1 VPAPGRSHEG
11 KGMRIV
17 FFGTPDFAV
26 PSLRTLLLAGHE
38 IASVVS
44 QPDRPRRRRSSA
56 PEPSPVKA
64 EAQRAGLKVMT
75 PESIREP
82 GFITTLSEI
91 GPDAIVVV
99 AYGRILPPEL
109 LRIPPRWC
117 INLHASLLP
126 KYRGAAPIARAIMAG
141 EKVTGVTTM
150 KMDQGL
156 DTGDILL
163 QHECAIGLDET
174 AGELARR
181 LADRGAG
188 LLARTLDVHA
198 RGGLEPK
205 KQDPAE
211 ASLAPSLTRAD
222 GRIDWSRN
230 APEIANQVR
239 GCHPWPLAVTF
250 LRERPVTVHRAE
262 VSFEPAATRGPRPA
276 PGQVIAA
283 RDAIIVQCQGD
294 SRLRILQVQ
303 FPGRKTMTAREAVN
317 GRLIRVGE
325 TFAQAPSGT

>member
-1 VPAPGRSHEG
+1 
-11 KGMRIV
+11 MRIV
-17 FFGTPDFAV
+17 FFGTPDFAL
-26 PSLRTLLLAGHE
+26 PSLRSMLQAGHE
-38 IASVVS
+38 IVSVVS
-44 QPDRPRRRRSSA
+44 QPDRPRRRQSST

-64 EAQRAGLKVMT
+64 EAQRAGLPVLT
-75 PESIREP
+75 PESTKDP
-82 GFITTLSEI
+82 GFFETLLKLAPEVM
-91 GPDAIVVV
+91 VVV
-99 AYGRILPPEL
+99 AYGRILPPEI

-141 EKVTGVTTM
+141 EKVTGVTTI

-163 QHECAIGLDET
+163 QRECAIGLDET

-181 LADRGAG
+181 LADLGAG
-188 LLARTLDVHA
+188 LLAQTLESHA
-198 RGGLEPK
+198 RGVLEPR
-205 KQDPAE
+205 KQDAAE
-211 ASLAPSLTRAD
+211 ASPAPSLTRAD

-230 APEIANQVR
+230 AQEIANQVR

-250 LRERPVTVHRAE
+250 LRDRPVTVHRAE
-262 VSFEPAATRGPRPA
+262 VSFEPMAARAPRPA

-283 RDAIIVQCQGD
+283 RDSIIVQCQGD

-325 TFAQAPSGT
+325 TFAQAPPGL

>member
-1 VPAPGRSHEG
+1 V
-11 KGMRIV
+11 RIT

-26 PSLRTLLLAGHE
+26 RSLRAVQRAGHE
-38 IASVVS
+38 IQAVVT

-56 PEPSPVKA
+56 PEPSPLKA
-64 EAQRAGLKVMT
+64 EAQRVGLPVLT
-75 PESIREP
+75 PETLNDP
-82 GFITTLSEI
+82 DFIEKLSEI
-91 GPDAIVVV
+91 GPEVIVVA
-99 AYGRILPPEL
+99 AYGRILPPEI

-141 EKVTGVTTM
+141 EKITGVTTM

-163 QHECAIGLDET
+163 QRECAIGLDET

-181 LADRGAG
+181 LADLGAD
-188 LLARTLDVHA
+188 LLARTLDLHA
-198 RGGLEPK
+198 RAALEPR
-205 KQDPAE
+205 KQDHAE
-211 ASLAPSLTRAD
+211 ASLAPSLTRSD

-230 APEIANQVR
+230 AQEIANQVR
-239 GCHPWPLAVTF
+239 GCHPWPLAVTY
-250 LRERPVTVHRAE
+250 LRDRPVTVHRAE
-262 VSFEPAATRGPRPA
+262 VSFESGGADTPRPA
-276 PGQVIAA
+276 PGQVIVA
-283 RDAIIVQCQGD
+283 RDVIVVRCQGD

-303 FPGRKTMTAREAVN
+303 FPGRKAMTAPEAVN

-325 TFAQAPSGT
+325 IFAQAPSGR

>member
-1 VPAPGRSHEG
+1 
-11 KGMRIV
+11 MRIV

-26 PSLRTLLLAGHE
+26 PSLRSLLAAGHT
-38 IASVVS
+38 IPAVVTK
-44 QPDRPRRRRSSA
+44 PDRPRRRQSSPIEA
-56 PEPSPVKA
+56 SPVRA
-64 EAQRAGLKVMT
+64 EAEEAGLQVLT
-75 PESIREP
+75 PESIRDPDVAIRLVEAA
-82 GFITTLSEI
+82 
-91 GPDAIVVV
+91 PDAIVVV
-99 AYGRILPPEL
+99 AYGQILPRAVLE
-109 LRIPPRWC
+109 IPPHWC

-141 EKVTGVTTM
+141 ERVTGVTTI

-163 QHECAIGLDET
+163 QRECAIGLDET

-181 LADRGAG
+181 LADLGAG
-188 LLARTLDVHA
+188 LLAQTLESHA
-198 RGGLEPK
+198 RGVLEPR
-205 KQDPAE
+205 KQDAAE
-211 ASLAPSLTRAD
+211 ASPAPSLTRAD

-230 APEIANQVR
+230 AQEIANQVR

-250 LRERPVTVHRAE
+250 LRDRPVIVHRAA
-262 VSFEPAATRGPRPA
+262 VRFQPAAARAPRPA

-283 RDAIIVQCQGD
+283 RDSIIVQCQGD

-325 TFAQAPSGT
+325 TFAQAPPGR